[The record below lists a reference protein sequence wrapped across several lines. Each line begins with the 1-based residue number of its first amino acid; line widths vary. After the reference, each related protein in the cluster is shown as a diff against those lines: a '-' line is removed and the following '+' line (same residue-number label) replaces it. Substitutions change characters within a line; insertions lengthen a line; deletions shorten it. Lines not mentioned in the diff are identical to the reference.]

1 MIPPE
6 IICIIGNFNPLF
18 IRLLNKELFTKYN
31 SLCITF
37 YGKQYE
43 KINHAK
49 NYLSAMRIIP
59 NSLSLAKYFNSV
71 IKKSICGAMT
81 QKGKKCKNIT
91 RGYEKCYLHKKKIIN
106 IMNSFRVN
114 TTTESNDSISDK
126 NLPNTM
132 RLKIDPYDGNAY
144 TYKEFVD
151 WYGDNNIWK
160 GSIFYCE
167 YIECYEL

>member
-1 MIPPE
+1 MIPLE
-6 IICIIGNFNPLF
+6 IIYIIGDFNPLF
-18 IRLLNKELFTKYN
+18 IRLLNKELFIKYN

-43 KINHAK
+43 KINYAK
-49 NYLSAMRIIP
+49 NYLSAMKIVP
-59 NSLSLAKYFNSV
+59 NSISLARYFNSL
-71 IKKSICGAMT
+71 IKKSVCGACT
-81 QKGKKCKNIT
+81 IKGKPCRNIT
-91 RGYEKCYLHKKKIIN
+91 RGYEKCYIHKKKN
-106 IMNSFRVN
+106 LETLSAFRVN
-114 TTTESNDSISDK
+114 SPNEIQYVIPDK

-132 RLKIDPYDGNAY
+132 RKKIDPYDGNAY

-167 YIECYEL
+167 FKDLYGL